1 MLILFI
7 YLILHDIEL
16 LSLPQSLSIF
26 AFLLCRQSFEAAP
39 EAAPEATPEVAPE
52 TAAAT
57 SYALH
62 RSYLKNAVVT
72 TTAQGGRSSNSAWF
86 LSDTTTCT
94 P

>member
-16 LSLPQSLSIF
+16 LSLPQSLSILRF
-26 AFLLCRQSFEAAP
+26 CYICRQSS
-39 EAAPEATPEVAPE
+39 EAAPEATPEVTPE

-57 SYALH
+57 SYAPH

-86 LSDTTTCT
+86 SSDAPTSTPLS
-94 P
+94 

>member
-16 LSLPQSLSIF
+16 LSLPQSLSILRF
-26 AFLLCRQSFEAAP
+26 CYICRQSS
-39 EAAPEATPEVAPE
+39 EAAPEATPE

-57 SYALH
+57 SYAPH

-86 LSDTTTCT
+86 SSDAPTSTPLS
-94 P
+94 